1 MVDFDA
7 AVAQDGRR
15 RDATNDATNGGGM
28 YKSIVVGSDGSS
40 TAMSAVREAARLA
53 KATGASV
60 HLVGA
65 YQAAST
71 VAAASAGF
79 GAPTVAIGMDA
90 EDEIRRLTEEHLRR
104 CADEL
109 SEDGIQTEV
118 YAVPAPPAT
127 AILDVAQAN
136 DSDLIV
142 VGSRGMTGARRV
154 LGSVPNS
161 VAHHAPC
168 SVLIVK
174 TC

>member
-1 MVDFDA
+1 M
-7 AVAQDGRR
+7 
-15 RDATNDATNGGGM
+15 M

-53 KATGASV
+53 KTTGASV

-65 YQAAST
+65 YQTGAGL
-71 VAAASAGF
+71 AAAATGL
-79 GAPTVAIGMDA
+79 GAPTLAAGVDA
-90 EDEIRRLTEEHLRR
+90 DDQIRKMTEEHLRR

-109 SEDGIQTEV
+109 AEDGIQTEV
-118 YAVPAPPAT
+118 YAVAANPAS

-154 LGSVPNS
+154 LGSVPNT